1 MMITPNIPLT
11 SCFSLPQMTILM
23 VPGREFSSYPPTEF
37 GLSDQKEVHKPRKE
51 LILTDRDLPL
61 FRGVMDSFG
70 NLGSRR
76 FYKIDV

>member
-11 SCFSLPQMTILM
+11 SCFSLKPQMTILM

-37 GLSDQKEVHKPRKE
+37 GLSDQIFTLEV
-51 LILTDRDLPL
+51 TDRDLPL